1 MTHIS
6 MSNNVYIDIYESD
19 GFYANISLYD
29 KKHILGPEY
38 DLAVLNK
45 SLFDFLNSFHSL
57 AGSGE
62 SRDSELE
69 ALQLCLMNCQL
80 EEYDYP

>member
-1 MTHIS
+1 

-29 KKHILGPEY
+29 KKHLLGPEY
-38 DLAVLNK
+38 DLAILNR
-45 SLFDFLNSFHSL
+45 SLFDFLNSFQNL
-57 AGSGE
+57 TDAGDC
-62 SRDSELE
+62 RDSELE

>member
-1 MTHIS
+1 MTHIN
-6 MSNNVYIDIYESD
+6 MSNNVYIEIYESD

-29 KKHILGPEY
+29 KKHIIGPEY

-45 SLFDFLNSFHSL
+45 SLFDFLNSFRNS
-57 AGSGE
+57 AESEE
-62 SRDSELE
+62 SRESELE

-80 EEYDYP
+80 EEYEYP